1 MNLSEQKQRLEAA
14 HKILQQETTTLE
26 KCQSLLTLASGIN
39 PRIDAK
45 LESFKKTLSGLSH
58 LQKGEIIDL
67 SVEALPEETEK
78 EKKRKKALLL
88 FLKHFRELEGE
99 IERVKGLLEK
109 AKEGKV
115 KGEEIASFSQIAA
128 LAKGPF
134 GIITA
139 LAVIIAVVAIAVN
152 SRQTQP
158 ANQIQQPSPRSVIT
172 SSPTPL
178 ASPTVS
184 KSPSPRPKIKVITFN
199 GKKIPL
205 DQLEV
210 RTGPDCTN
218 SPQEAPHYHAKNN
231 QFVTALDGTQ
241 IADPG
246 ACAYGKVAEVA
257 IEEVEGS

>member
-14 HKILQQETTTLE
+14 RKILQQETTTLE
-26 KCQSLLTLASGIN
+26 KCQSLLTFASGIN

-45 LESFKKTLSGLSH
+45 LESFKKTLSGLRH

-67 SVEALPEETEK
+67 SLEALPEDTE
-78 EKKRKKALLL
+78 EQKKRKKALLF

-99 IERVKGLLEK
+99 IERVKGELEK
-109 AKEGKV
+109 VKEGKV
-115 KGEEIASFSQIAA
+115 KGEEIATFSQIGA

-139 LAVIIAVVAIAVN
+139 LAVIVAVVAIFAN
-152 SRQTQP
+152 RGQTQP
-158 ANQIQQPSPRSVIT
+158 TTPLQQSLPISVA
-172 SSPTPL
+172 SSPTPTP
-178 ASPTVS
+178 SPTIS
-184 KSPSPRPKIKVITFN
+184 KSPSTKAKIKVITFN